1 MGDIDEQTLR
11 ALILEEIMH
20 FNPEWTKQLTKQYR
34 EKRQKLQEIQKQQ
47 KAKQRERFKLFL
59 LRGDYPFRYSTYIA
73 LILCSLRPPSN
84 FSPPFCRFCDSP
96 CIQYFLFDIRERFA
110 FGFGCG
116 LWFAVSKKRHRY
128 DYSYKLKKKK

>member
-1 MGDIDEQTLR
+1 MGATEAAGDSKAAEGETVT
-11 ALILEEIMH
+11 E
-20 FNPEWTKQLTKQYR
+20 R
-34 EKRQKLQEIQKQQ
+34 ERERT
-47 KAKQRERFKLFL
+47 QRERFKLFL

-73 LILCSLRPPSN
+73 RILCSLRPPSN

-128 DYSYKLKKKK
+128 DYSYKLISYEK